1 MPHTFDA
8 ILVGA
13 GQAAPSLAHRLVASG
28 MKIAFAERKLF
39 GGTCVNNGCIPTKA
53 WVASAHAAYQSRR
66 AWEFGIEVSGPV
78 ATDMARVKSRKDEI
92 VKESHDGVEQGL
104 RNLKGCTVFD
114 GTAAFEGPHQMRVG
128 DQILEAPQIFLNLG
142 ARAMIPNIAGLS
154 ETKYLTNVSILQLD
168 TLPDHLIILGGS
180 FVALEFAQ
188 IFRRLGSDV
197 TILQRGPRLLT
208 REDEDVAAAI
218 AAIFAKEGIEV
229 LTGVRPTEVKH
240 HWRGV
245 EVVWP
250 EGAVDGS
257 HLLVA
262 TGRRPNTDDLQA
274 ERAGITLNKEGFI
287 QVNDVLEAAPGIW
300 AIGDCN
306 GHGAFT
312 HTSYN
317 DFEIVAANLLDKEN
331 RKVTDRI
338 TAYNLYVDP
347 PLGRCGLSEAQV
359 RASGKPAL
367 KGVRPMTR
375 VTRARLKGETQGFL
389 KVLVDKESGLIL
401 GASLLGVGCDEV
413 VHCLLDVMYAR
424 KPYTLL
430 THAVHSHPTVSEL
443 IPTVLEDLQPL

>member
-1 MPHTFDA
+1 MTFDA

-13 GQAAPSLAHRLVASG
+13 GQAAPSLAHRLVKSG
-28 MKIAFAERKLF
+28 MKIAFVERKLF

-53 WVASAHAAYQSRR
+53 WVASAHAAHQARR

-78 ATDMARVKSRKDEI
+78 ATDMARVKARKDEI
-92 VKESHDGVEQGL
+92 VKASHDGVEQGL
-104 RNLKGCTVFD
+104 RNLEGCTVFD
-114 GTAAFEGPHQMRVG
+114 GTASFEAPHQMRVG
-128 DQILEAPQIFLNLG
+128 DQSLEAPRIFLNLG
-142 ARAMIPNIAGLS
+142 ARAMIPDIPGLS

-168 TLPDHLIILGGS
+168 TVPEHLIVLGGS

-208 REDEDVAAAI
+208 REDEDIAAAI
-218 AAIFAKEGIEV
+218 TAILAKEGVQI
-229 LTGVRPTEVKH
+229 LTGIRPSEVKH

-245 EVVWP
+245 EVIWP
-250 EGAVDGS
+250 EGSVDGS

-262 TGRRPNTDDLQA
+262 TGRQPNTDDLHA
-274 ERAGITLNKEGFI
+274 EKAGIALTKEGFI
-287 QVNDVLEAAPGIW
+287 PVNDVLEAAPGIW

-317 DFEIVAANLLDKEN
+317 DYEIVAANLLDNEN
-331 RKVTDRI
+331 RKLTDRI
-338 TAYNLYVDP
+338 PAYNLYVDP
-347 PLGRCGLSEAQV
+347 PLGRCGMSEAEV
-359 RASGKPAL
+359 RASGKAAL

-401 GASLLGVGCDEV
+401 GAALLGVGCDEV
-413 VHCLLDVMYAR
+413 IHCLLDVMYAR

>member
-1 MPHTFDA
+1 MTFDA

-13 GQAAPSLAHRLVASG
+13 GQAAPFLAHRLVKNG
-28 MKIAFAERKLF
+28 MKIAFVERKLF

-53 WVASAHAAYQSRR
+53 WVASAHAAYQARR

-78 ATDMARVKSRKDEI
+78 AADMARVKSRKDEI
-92 VKESHDGVEQGL
+92 VKASHDGVEQGL
-104 RNLKGCTVFD
+104 RDLEGCTVFD
-114 GTAAFEGPHQMRVG
+114 GTATFEGPHQMRVG
-128 DQILEAPQIFLNLG
+128 DQLLEAPRIFLNLG
-142 ARAMIPNIAGLS
+142 ARAMIPDIPGLS

-168 TLPDHLIILGGS
+168 TLPDHLIVLGGS

-197 TILQRGPRLLT
+197 TILQRGPRLLM

-218 AAIFAKEGIEV
+218 AAILANEGIQI

-250 EGAVDGS
+250 EGSADGS

-262 TGRRPNTDDLQA
+262 TGRQPNTDDLQA
-274 ERAGITLNKEGFI
+274 EKAGIHLTKQGFI
-287 QVNDVLEAAPGIW
+287 PVNDVLEAAPGIW

-306 GHGAFT
+306 GRGAFT
-312 HTSYN
+312 HTSHN
-317 DFEIVAANLLDKEN
+317 DYEIVAANLLDNEN
-331 RKVTDRI
+331 RKLTDRI

-347 PLGRCGLSEAQV
+347 PLGRCGMSEAEV

-375 VTRARLKGETQGFL
+375 VTRALLKGETQGFL
-389 KVLVDKESGLIL
+389 KVLVDQESELIL
-401 GASLLGVGCDEV
+401 GAALLGVGCDEV
-413 VHCLLDVMYAR
+413 IHCLLDVMYAR

-443 IPTVLEDLQPL
+443 IPTVLQDLQPL